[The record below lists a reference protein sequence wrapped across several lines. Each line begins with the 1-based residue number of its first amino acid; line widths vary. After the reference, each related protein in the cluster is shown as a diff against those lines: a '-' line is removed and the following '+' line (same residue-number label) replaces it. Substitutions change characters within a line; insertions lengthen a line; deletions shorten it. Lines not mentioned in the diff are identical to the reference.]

1 MNYCQIGETG
11 AYQISRG
18 LCTSQAPLT
27 KLSLAGNRFGDD
39 GIQHI
44 VEPFYSVNL
53 KLEHINL

>member
-11 AYQISRG
+11 AFQISRG

-27 KLSLAGNRFGDD
+27 KLGLASNGFGDD
-39 GIQHI
+39 GIQHM

-53 KLEHINL
+53 KLEQINL